1 MLRTLSGLGAV
12 LLLAVFTAPA
22 ALAQGQTSAAIG
34 GVVSDASGEPVPGAN
49 VVAVHEPSG
58 TRYGA
63 ATRLD
68 GRYDL
73 RGLRVGGPYTVTAT
87 FIGFADAVREEVFLT
102 LGQAQTLDFTLRE
115 DSEVLDGVVVQAEGS
130 EAVISASRTGA
141 STNVGE
147 ATIEALPTIS
157 RSLADFARL
166 SPLSSGHSG
175 GDAEYSFGGRN
186 NRYNNIQVD
195 GATLNDVFGLSD
207 TGAPGGQ
214 TGSQP
219 ISLDAIEEF
228 NVDIAPYDVRA
239 SGFTGGQINAVTK
252 SGTNE
257 FSGSIRY
264 LGRNQEL
271 IGELGGDPLDEF
283 NEGLGV
289 FTLGGPII
297 RDKVFFFVSGELQ
310 GSSFPDNTGVAGSGA
325 TDEFIL
331 PAADV
336 QRVIDAG
343 NAYGYETGGFDIL
356 GDGRASN
363 KFLAKID
370 WNVSPRHRFSVR
382 ANVVDA
388 RDDTGVSRGRTS
400 FDLSNRRYVFNSLQN
415 SVAANLISTFG
426 TVNNEARLV
435 YTAIRDSRDPEDAP
449 FPETTINVTDE
460 ARVRIGID
468 RFSQANGLDQDLLEL
483 TNNVT
488 VFAGDHTLTLG
499 TSNQIWSFNNLFIQD
514 FYGSY
519 EFDGGFEIG
528 DETLDATRAFELG
541 LPSRY
546 RFSYAS
552 SYDFDESGR
561 LRFDADG
568 NPVRTVDVGAQP
580 RASFTAAQLAL
591 YAQDEWDVLPGLR
604 LTGGLRLDVPLFPD
618 APVDNPL
625 VSGGTGVAADGS
637 TFEIAPAFRPEAYDA
652 FIQERG
658 GTAGPYAGPDYSELT
673 TTNTASGNLLW
684 SPRLGLNI
692 QTTGAMAKPLQI
704 RGGTGIFSGRTP
716 YVFISNQY
724 SNTGADL
731 ARLDVSFG
739 SFDDFDL
746 DGDGR
751 FDEDERFFPGTAN
764 PADQPIPGDNAAL
777 QPIQTTEINLIA
789 DDFTFPQVWRSN
801 LGIDQEIGA
810 GFVAT
815 LEGIFSKSLNEV
827 TFRNV
832 NLAQVG
838 TSAYGRPIYA
848 RGVNPNFTNA
858 ILLENTDEGYDYS
871 VVGQIQRRAREGF
884 GGSLSYTFNRA
895 FNVNNA
901 SSSRAISNWQF
912 NENVDVNDAGIGT
925 ADYEVRHRGLAFGSY
940 TARYGGRLSTEL
952 GLVVDV
958 QAGSPFSY
966 IYNGDANGDGQRF
979 NDLVF
984 VPEAETDV
992 FLTSENWDLLDAY
1005 IEGENGLRDFRGGFV
1020 DRNSAV
1026 GPPQA
1031 RVDLELSQGVET
1043 LRGQRIDFEFTLVNL
1058 LNLINDEWGR
1068 IRFARFNNTTAL
1080 AFQRY
1085 VGDAD
1090 VGSRLAGRVVT
1101 TDDIGK
1107 PIVEFRESYL
1117 TDAFTGDRF
1126 STANL
1131 SSRWQLRFGV
1141 KYSF

>member
-1 MLRTLSGLGAV
+1 MTCSLPRAAALALA
-12 LLLAVFTAPA
+12 LLLAAAPA
-22 ALAQGQTSAAIG
+22 ALAQGTTASLTG
-34 GVVSDASGEPVPGAN
+34 TVSDASGPLPGAT
-49 VVAVHEPSG
+49 VIAVHEPSG
-58 TRYGA
+58 TQYGA
-63 ATRLD
+63 ATRAD
-68 GRYDL
+68 GQYTL
-73 RGLRVGGPYTVTAT
+73 LGLRVGGPYTVTAS
-87 FIGFADAVREEVFLT
+87 FVGFQDAVRDGLN
-102 LGQAQTLDFTLRE
+102 LALAQTATVDFTLRE
-115 DSEVLDGVVVQAEGS
+115 DGALGEIVVEAAGS
-130 EAVISASRTGA
+130 EAIIAASRTGA

-147 ATIEALPTIS
+147 TTIEALPTIS

-166 SPLSSGHSG
+166 SPLSSGRSG
-175 GDAEYSFGGRN
+175 GDAEYSFGGRS

-214 TGSQP
+214 AGSQP
-219 ISLDAIEEF
+219 ITLDAIAEF

-252 SGTNE
+252 SGTNR
-257 FSGSIRY
+257 FSGSLRY

-271 IGELGGDPLDEF
+271 VGDLEGVALDEF
-283 NEGLGV
+283 SEGLGI
-289 FTLGGPII
+289 FTLGGPIL
-297 RDKVFFFVSGELQ
+297 RDKLFFFVSGELQ
-310 GSSFPDNTGVAGSGA
+310 GSSFPDNTGLAGSGA
-325 TDEFIL
+325 TDEFL
-331 PAADV
+331 LGADQV
-336 QRVIDAG
+336 QPVIDA
-343 NAYGYETGGFDIL
+343 AQSSYGYDTGGFDIL

-731 ARLDVSFG
+731 ARLDVRFNSFE
-739 SFDDFDL
+739 DFDIN
-746 DGDGR
+746 GDGLLQ
-751 FDEDERFFPGTAN
+751 DDERFFPGTAD
-764 PADQPIPGDNAAL
+764 PADQPTPGNNAAL
-777 QPIQTTEINLIA
+777 SPITTTEINLIA
-789 DDFTFPQVWRSN
+789 DDFKFPQVWRSN
-801 LGIDQEIGA
+801 LGVDQELGG
-810 GFVAT
+810 GFVVTA
-815 LEGIFSKSLNEV
+815 EGIFSKSVNEV

-832 NLAQVG
+832 NLAQTG
-838 TSAYGRPIYA
+838 TSAYGRPLYE

-858 ILLENTDEGYDYS
+858 ILLENTGEGYDYS
-871 VVGQIQRRAREGF
+871 LVGQIQRKARTGF

-912 NENVDVNDAGIGT
+912 NENFDVNNAALGT
-925 ADYEVRHRGLAFGSY
+925 ADYEVRHRVLAYSSY
-940 TARYGGRLSTEL
+940 TARYGGRFSTEV
-952 GLVVDV
+952 GVVADV
-958 QAGSPFSY
+958 TAGQPFSY

-979 NDLVF
+979 NDLIF
-984 VPEAETDV
+984 VPETEDDV
-992 FLTSENWDLLDAY
+992 FLVSGNWDLLDAY
-1005 IEGENGLRDFRGGFV
+1005 IEGEAGLRDYRGRPV
-1020 DRNSAV
+1020 DRHTAR
-1026 GPPQA
+1026 GPWQP
-1031 RVDLELSQGVET
+1031 RLDLELSQGVET
-1043 LRGQRIDFEFTLVNL
+1043 LAGQRVDFEFTLVNV
-1058 LNLINDEWGR
+1058 LNFLNDEWGR
-1068 IRFARFNNTTAL
+1068 IQFTRFNNTTGL

-1085 VGDAD
+1085 VADSD
-1090 VGSRLAGRVVT
+1090 VGSRIADRIVT
-1101 TDDIGK
+1101 ADDVGK
-1107 PIVEFRESYL
+1107 PVVDFRESYF

-1126 STANL
+1126 STAGL
-1131 SSRWQLRFGV
+1131 SSRWQVRFGAR
-1141 KYSF
+1141 YSF